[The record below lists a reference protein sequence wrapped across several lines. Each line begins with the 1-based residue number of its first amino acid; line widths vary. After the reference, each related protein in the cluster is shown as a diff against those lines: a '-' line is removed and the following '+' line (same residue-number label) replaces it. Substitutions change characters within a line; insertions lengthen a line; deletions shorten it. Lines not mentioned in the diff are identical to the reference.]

1 MDAAFLRAATASLT
15 SETLAFASEEVLV
28 VSDSKLAPDDRLRAC
43 SGLGAPCVAAA
54 ARHGAQVVAADI
66 DPRVAET

>member
-1 MDAAFLRAATASLT
+1 
-15 SETLAFASEEVLV
+15 V
-28 VSDSKLAPDDRLRAC
+28 VSDSKLAPDDPAAGVQRVWC
-43 SGLGAPCVAAA
+43 PCVAAA